1 MANKEILINN
11 IKEWLQN
18 DNDIKELQKQIKIK
32 KEKNKF
38 ITNNLVEIMKNNEI
52 DCFDINDGKL
62 IYSQIKSK
70 SALSKKHLSTCLEKY
85 FKNSETTEMVNDLCN
100 FILDNR
106 TTKITETIKRK
117 IIKK

>member
-70 SALSKKHLSTCLEKY
+70 STLSKKHLSTCLEKY